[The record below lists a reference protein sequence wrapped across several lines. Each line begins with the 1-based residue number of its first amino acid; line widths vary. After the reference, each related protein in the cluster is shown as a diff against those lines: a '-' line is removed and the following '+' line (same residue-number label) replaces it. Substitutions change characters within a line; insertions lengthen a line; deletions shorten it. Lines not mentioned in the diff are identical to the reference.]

1 MRAFLCCCLVWSACS
16 VQAKPLDESLPGE
29 VLTDAEW
36 DRVNE
41 SVDRAL
47 EWLAQQQNPDGS
59 FPTRPTGQP
68 AVTSLCTMAF
78 LAQGHLPGEGKYG
91 DSLQKALDYIVS
103 CQKRNGLLA
112 AVAPDGRQISR
123 AVEHYIGYTV
133 SYNHAITGLVLTES
147 FSMAGSERTKT
158 IQPVIQK
165 ALDVS
170 FAMQDWPNDQAR
182 DKGGWRYLDKY
193 ENIDSDLSITGW
205 QLMFLR
211 SAKNAGFEVKQQR
224 IERAVAYVRRCF
236 LKDKGTFTYKLEHR
250 DRASRGMAGAGILAL
265 AHSGLHHTSEAQR
278 AGDWVL
284 KSGFQR
290 YNAPG
295 RLTGDIASDDRY
307 HYGLLLCSQAMY
319 QLGGRHWREFFPP
332 MAQVLISG
340 QNADGSWQTDS
351 HELDGYFGKAYTTAT
366 GVLALS
372 ASNQL
377 LPIFQR

>member
-1 MRAFLCCCLVWSACS
+1 MRAFLCCCMALLSFSALAEPS
-16 VQAKPLDESLPGE
+16 EGESPRQI
-29 VLTDAEW
+29 LTDTEW
-36 DRVNE
+36 ERVNK
-41 SVDRAL
+41 SVDQAL
-47 EWLAQQQNPDGS
+47 EWLAHQQNPDGS
-59 FPTRPTGQP
+59 FPTSPTGQP
-68 AVTSLCTMAF
+68 AVSSLCTMAF

-91 DSLQKALDYIVS
+91 DHLQKALDYIVS
-103 CQKRNGLLA
+103 CQKRNGILA
-112 AVAPDGRQISR
+112 AVAPNGSQISR
-123 AVEHYIGYTV
+123 TVQHNIGYTV
-133 SYNHAITGLVLTES
+133 SYNHAIAGLVLSES

-158 IQPVIQK
+158 TQPVIQK

-170 FAMQDWPNDQAR
+170 FAMQDWPNEQDR
-182 DKGGWRYLDKY
+182 DKGGWRYLDDY
-193 ENIDSDLSITGW
+193 EHIDSDLSITGW

-211 SAKNAGFEVKQQR
+211 SAKNAGFEVEQQR

-236 LKDKGTFTYKLEHR
+236 LKDKGTFTYKLERR

-295 RLTGDIASDDRY
+295 RVTGDIRSDDRY

-332 MAQVLISG
+332 MVKVLISG
-340 QNADGSWQTDS
+340 QNADGSWQAD
-351 HELDGYFGKAYTTAT
+351 
-366 GVLALS
+366 V
-372 ASNQL
+372 
-377 LPIFQR
+377 